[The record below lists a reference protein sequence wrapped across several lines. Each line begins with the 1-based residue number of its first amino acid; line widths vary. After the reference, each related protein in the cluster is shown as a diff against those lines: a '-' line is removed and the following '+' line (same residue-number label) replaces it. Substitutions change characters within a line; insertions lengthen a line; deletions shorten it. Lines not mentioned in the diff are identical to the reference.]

1 MGTDWSPNYEARDDL
16 GGRRQVGEKG
26 KAQDCIESPGEYKCT
41 QLRLLRPMKT
51 LSRFLVG
58 SLLVV
63 ALSPVWVKGQ
73 NAPGANRQRL
83 LIQPGAPSQ
92 GGESKA
98 ATLSANYTV
107 TLTVLQDDKP
117 VGEVV
122 VLTASPKIVTNV
134 PLDVKNAQ
142 ASVSASGE
150 LSEGENGKMVFVYS
164 LGFSVPVV
172 TKSVVTPQAGGGVPM
187 PGNVQY
193 QQHQSS
199 GSVLAKLGRPYDL
212 LKAGGYVYRVT
223 IDKAKDE

>member
-1 MGTDWSPNYEARDDL
+1 
-16 GGRRQVGEKG
+16 
-26 KAQDCIESPGEYKCT
+26 
-41 QLRLLRPMKT
+41 MKT

-73 NAPGANRQRL
+73 NAVPGKRTL
-83 LIQPGAPSQ
+83 LMQQGVSSQ
-92 GGESKA
+92 GGGNKA
-98 ATLSANYTV
+98 VTLSANYTV
-107 TLTVLQDDKP
+107 TLTVLLEDKP

-122 VLTASPKIVTNV
+122 VLTASPQIQTSV

-142 ASVSASGE
+142 ASVAANGE

-172 TKSVVTPQAGGGVPM
+172 TKSGVQPQAPNNVPV
-187 PGNVQY
+187 PIVGNIQY